1 MPRITRVVNIE
12 RCIGCQLCALACAR
26 VNRGT
31 VSLDEAA
38 VSVRPAGASASS
50 YVVVLCRACPDPPC
64 AQSCPTGA
72 LTPRKGGGVKLKKEL
87 CDSCG
92 ECVQACIVGAIHLD
106 TPDRKPV
113 FCIHCGACIEFCPH
127 GVLVTERRETID

>member
-12 RCIGCQLCALACAR
+12 RCIGCNACAFACAR

-38 VSVRPAGASASS
+38 IAVKSEGSS
-50 YVVVLCRACPDPPC
+50 HIVVLCRACADPPC
-64 AQSCPTGA
+64 ADACPTGA
-72 LTPRKGGGVKLKKEL
+72 LVPRKGGGIRLKRDL

-92 ECVQACIVGAIHLD
+92 ACVDACIIGAIHLD
-106 TPDRKPV
+106 SQERKPV

-127 GVLVTERRETID
+127 EVLISEKRE

>member
-1 MPRITRVVNIE
+1 MPAITRVDNIE
-12 RCIGCQLCALACAR
+12 RCIGCNACAFACAR

-38 VSVRPAGASASS
+38 IAVKPEGGSDGS
-50 YVVVLCRACPDPPC
+50 YIVVLCRACADPPC
-64 AQSCPTGA
+64 AEACPTGA
-72 LTPRKGGGVKLKKEL
+72 LVPRKGGGIRLKKEL

-92 ECVQACIVGAIHLD
+92 ACVDACIIGAIHLD
-106 TPDRKPV
+106 SQERKPV

-127 GVLVTERRETID
+127 GVLVSEKRE